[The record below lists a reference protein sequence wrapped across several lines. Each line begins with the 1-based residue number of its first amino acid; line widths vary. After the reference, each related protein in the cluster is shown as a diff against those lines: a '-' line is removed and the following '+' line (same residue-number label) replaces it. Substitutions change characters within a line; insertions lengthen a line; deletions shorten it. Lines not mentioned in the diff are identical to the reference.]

1 MSKDY
6 KTRGESDAIL
16 TNLIKCEGLQYPVAE
31 ISNTKRKYKVK
42 ASIPIKDKQAQVHLL
57 KIKKP
62 RIFVPNAFTDVSP
75 DLQLYTYV
83 YKSYLEEIYM

>member
-42 ASIPIKDKQAQVHLL
+42 
-57 KIKKP
+57 KP
-62 RIFVPNAFTDVSP
+62 RSP
-75 DLQLYTYV
+75 SKISKPKY
-83 YKSYLEEIYM
+83 IY